1 MSDATRGKLLPH
13 GRSLRSE
20 AVAPPRQ
27 QQTTPSAYVSQP
39 IPLRLPSKRCGSGLA
54 TSQRTRKLRKGM
66 SPQSRSGGG
75 GGVQTPGY
83 EGAHLPL
90 EGGGGGGGGGP
101 AFDRQAKPRTGAAR
115 SHFERRLFARA

>member
-20 AVAPPRQ
+20 AVAPSRQ

-75 GGVQTPGY
+75 GGMQTPGY
-83 EGAHLPL
+83 EGAHLPA
-90 EGGGGGGGGGP
+90 EGGGGGGGSGP
-101 AFDRQAKPRTGAAR
+101 PFDRQAKPSAGC
-115 SHFERRLFARA
+115 SSIPFRATPVCP